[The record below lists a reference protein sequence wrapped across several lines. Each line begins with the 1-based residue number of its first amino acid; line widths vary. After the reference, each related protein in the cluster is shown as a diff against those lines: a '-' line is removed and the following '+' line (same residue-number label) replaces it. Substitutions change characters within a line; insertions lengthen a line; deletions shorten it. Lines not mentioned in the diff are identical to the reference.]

1 MRKRQK
7 IQTIQIIQ
15 KRDKNIQRKVATS
28 GLACKVFWEKKTTKC
43 GKFRKHKK
51 DKKVWKIQKRQK
63 DIHNKITMSRHFST
77 PAKFQ
82 GKIKQRKRQKDIYL
96 ELLWN
101 PAEFCLYGWLIQG
114 SSKKNC
120 FFRNNSLTGGPPPL
134 LFRNEY

>member
-1 MRKRQK
+1 MRKKTKNTDNTYNTEKYRK
-7 IQTIQIIQ
+7 ET
-15 KRDKNIQRKVATS
+15 KNIQRKVATS

-114 SSKKNC
+114 SSKKTVFLGIIPN
-120 FFRNNSLTGGPPPL
+120 
-134 LFRNEY
+134 